1 MNNLKKMF
9 FLSFILI
16 IVSCSTKTRNKSSF
30 DIYSDDYVSKE
41 TSISEI
47 KLRQDKIANLNFN
60 IIRIENYNSKL
71 KQKITY
77 DNSFNLY
84 NESMESAYDKNK
96 KIIDQLKMDSNQL
109 KTEIR
114 VIKRRIKNVENDN

>member
-16 IVSCSTKTRNKSSF
+16 IVSCSTKIRNKSSF
-30 DIYSDDYVSKE
+30 DIYSDDYISKN
-41 TSISEI
+41 IALSEI
-47 KLRQDKIANLNFN
+47 KLRQDKISELNFN

-71 KQKITY
+71 KQKINY

-84 NESMESAYDKNK
+84 NESMESTYDKNK
-96 KIIDQLKMDSNQL
+96 KIIDQLKIDANQL

-114 VIKRRIKNVENDN
+114 VLKRRTEDFENYN